1 VRVANNLL
9 PDQLIDN
16 REIILCDLQSIHR
29 WVNMLKIKG
38 MELNSGILEM
48 EAMIASRVG
57 DYLKCGKIDLKSFS
71 SELEWFL
78 TWRIKLEDL
87 SNRMWCD
94 GVFDLKIKKL
104 GRHAIDIT
112 GMAYIGPE
120 SNAGILYESAINGK
134 FKLSKNN
141 RFIEDYEVQANVN
154 DRLYVILK
162 KQ

>member
-1 VRVANNLL
+1 M
-9 PDQLIDN
+9 DTI
-16 REIILCDLQSIHR
+16 E
-29 WVNMLKIKG
+29 KI
-38 MELNSGILEM
+38 NSGIMEM

-57 DYLKCGKIDLKSFS
+57 NYLKYGKIDLKSFS

-104 GRHAIDIT
+104 GRHAIDIA

-120 SNAGILYESAINGK
+120 SNAGILYKSAISGK

-141 RFIEDYEVQANVN
+141 KFIENYVVQVNAN
-154 DRLYVILK
+154 DRLYDLSK
-162 KQ
+162 TA